1 MKSQLLDSKG
11 QVFRRLSV
19 ADIVALH
26 VSVVRKMGISAG
38 LIHEPMDYYFTYLE
52 VETKQDHYYFMNNA
66 VMLALNA
73 VKLTAQYQIIDE
85 LNLLEKLNQP
95 TSDRELVAQIN
106 EIGFETLASDTA
118 FLEHVKNP
126 VLGV

>member
-1 MKSQLLDSKG
+1 MT
-11 QVFRRLSV
+11 
-19 ADIVALH
+19 DIVALH

-66 VMLALNA
+66 VMLALNV
-73 VKLTAQYQIIDE
+73 VKSTAQYQIIDE
-85 LNLLEKLNQP
+85 LNLLEKLTQP
-95 TSDRELVAQIN
+95 VSDRELVAQIN